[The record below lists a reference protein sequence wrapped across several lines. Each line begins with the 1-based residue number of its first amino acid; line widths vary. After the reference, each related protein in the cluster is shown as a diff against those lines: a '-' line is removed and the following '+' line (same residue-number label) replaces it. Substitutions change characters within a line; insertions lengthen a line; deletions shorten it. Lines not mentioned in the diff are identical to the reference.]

1 MAQSGNNLALPH
13 DLLAHGADLVAGVAV
28 FRAGGGLRTHQLGL
42 VAQGG
47 QGLGAGVGIVL
58 AFQGHGGGIGPDALG
73 GASGLGGDLA
83 GDAGGQDLHM
93 AGIPGAGEGGLGGA
107 VAGPGPH
114 RLAPGVAQRGQDL
127 GAGVGIVLALEGH
140 RGGIG
145 PDAGALAG
153 SGGGNLAGNSGGDLL
168 HMAGVMAAGEGSLG
182 GLVAGPGPGGLAI
195 VVAQSA
201 DGQGLQGGL
210 VLAFG
215 VAEQLAADGAH
226 PVGLDTG
233 LLAGGGDL
241 RHGGEGMTIGAGIG
255 GAVGHGHV
263 VDGEHGV
270 IVVIACIGL
279 LIEVEGQ
286 LGIVR
291 AEGGGNGNMGR
302 AVVPIAGN
310 FAQIGG
316 VPDGGPGP
324 AAVGGGLHG
333 HGAVTADDILE
344 QQVIKVQR
352 RRLAGEVHHRGDEV
366 LILQLVAAAGHRQ
379 QGLADAAH
387 APAAAQGIFIVIH
400 VDAGLLGG
408 IELGI
413 GALVPGIGA
422 VGTGALHG
430 PAVAG
435 EALGLEVVVELHV
448 GGRLGEQGGDG
459 VVGGDILEGVA
470 VHRAHALAVHQ
481 HVGDGVALL
490 GGDGEGLGR
499 ALLHGHLTGGGDGAA
514 LTGGGGDGVLPGH
527 GAVLH
532 RHQLHVIHRQGGGVV
547 GGVHI
552 AEGELDAVH
561 RILGG
566 NLDLSA
572 ARQGIVAGLLAGVA
586 VLEVPDGGP
595 GLAAVG
601 GGLHGGGEGLVLDAV
616 NAVGIVEIQNAIP
629 GAGQVHGRGDQ
640 PLVLRAA
647 VPVVG
652 NVGVLGVVAQ
662 ALPVVIGILLP
673 GVAVGVDALQC
684 PAMEGES
691 VAGHILEVVLEHH
704 HGDVGDLL
712 EGGGHGIALV
722 HDQGV
727 GAVRHVH
734 GAAVDLHGG
743 QLIAGVRGEGDLD
756 ACAGGVAGLT
766 GGGHGTTL
774 IGGGGQG
781 DGVAAAAGG
790 GELDVVHGQRTGFV
804 SGIHIMESELNAV
817 HRILG
822 RDSQLLASGNN
833 AGLLAIV
840 AVEEVPQSGPGLA
853 AVSGYL
859 HGGCVGLVL
868 CSVVAVAIVEG
879 QGCFLAGQIHRRGDQ
894 ILVLRAAVPVIGDIG
909 VLGVVDILPVPVG
922 LLLPGVAVGVDTL
935 QAPAVEGEA
944 LTGHRFKVVVEQHH
958 VAGRLGLLEGG
969 GDGVIHAHPLEG
981 VVADGAQIRA
991 VHVDVDDLIALGGGD
1006 VEGLAGTLLHQGLTG
1021 GGDGSALTGGGGDG
1035 HIVVPLLGVQLN
1047 VVQRQVGAAL
1057 TGVDKGEAQ
1066 VLAVLQALGDGH
1078 LGLGLGP
1085 GGEQAGI
1092 PLQVPDLL
1100 PVLAAVAGGHDL
1112 EVAVLILHGVP
1123 IGGVEIEDH
1132 VDLGIHAADIGGA
1145 GDQPL
1150 VLLVVVVMIH
1160 GGHVVLVAVPGVQ
1173 RAALALDA
1181 PVVGEP
1187 LLVEVLGPED
1197 VGGGDGAVIVGV
1209 AGSADGIH
1217 LGVAGVVVDDHA
1229 EGLAEAGDVILLDV
1243 AGDAGLVLAE
1253 ALHTIE
1259 HLAVLDVVE
1268 HHGRHILVI
1277 GHIQAQIVPALGLGD
1292 LQIVGMR
1299 LLGVDGDGEGPG
1311 VLLVGPHAVAIGQ
1324 GGLDGHGGLGVVGQ
1338 LGVVGIG
1345 AVPGLDAVI
1354 FGVHTG
1360 GHNAVIVVAV
1370 DGLAHILAVLAVVHL
1385 AVCAGDGILQAL
1397 GVAQQA
1403 GVDTGEAV
1411 HEVIVVGGNGVAV
1424 RQIRNGGVVVVAQI
1438 GVHCVLA
1445 GGGEGG
1451 VHVRLGLAGGAVQRL
1466 PVIGGIHDGSLG
1478 PVSVEGQE
1486 RQAQVNG
1493 IGQGAAVGGHLG
1505 QGHEALHIAAVGE
1518 LGQHLPALAGN
1529 GDGDGDVGGLA
1540 GSHGHPVILAV
1551 GGEGVGE
1558 QPGASADGG
1567 ELLLIAVDI
1576 GLGGIGQHQGGHVV
1590 IQGVAAGVVDGEGH
1604 GVHALHGGIVLQ
1616 LQLGTLHALHG
1627 QIAPGVHGVV
1637 DAHQASALLPG
1648 GIGHAVVV
1656 IDHMGGAHEQGV
1668 GHVLALGAGHAV
1680 VPGLQGLLDDG
1691 HAAGRVGGGHGRA
1704 VHALI
1709 AAGHGGIDA
1718 RAGGGD
1724 LRLQGQLRG
1733 SAPAGEVGHA
1743 IGGGFHQGVGG
1754 GHGQGLGLLLL
1765 HVFTGGLGD
1774 KRAGDLPVGDGH
1786 VQHAGDVVVHQHAN
1800 GAGVGGVALLLLIVH
1815 TAAPLHQGDLAG
1827 QVQAR
1832 IVLLRAVVGN
1842 HHILDGAPGG
1852 QAAEGLGVLVLADG
1866 GAVLIGQVLAAHG
1879 DIGALDHAVGHGG
1892 HGQGLAIGGG
1902 LADQAVIG
1910 VGGQGLAAEGVA
1922 IGGVIGVARGHSQGH
1937 AALAGALEHVQQ
1949 ALGEGILAVIV
1960 DVAAVGAQAQVGHV
1974 HAQQDAVLQS
1984 GQNVRIGRAAGG
1996 LEHVHVDDLGLGRH
2010 AHDGIV
2016 DAHIT
2021 GGGGGHMGAVAALF
2035 AGIAVLIL
2043 VAVVELEGNLGA
2055 VVQVG
2060 HADALDDALHL
2071 EIIGLQQ
2078 GPELFLGQGGALGGG
2093 FEDLVAHVHAGIQNG
2108 HQHPLAGEARG
2119 IIDTAADHPV
2129 AVGGVGQ
2136 QLKGGGNEG
2145 GLHAVQLPDGLVLA
2159 IGHCGGKAVEQG
2171 GILPLGLH
2179 PRVNGP
2185 VDLGQGALL
2194 RAQQGVD
2201 LGPGIRVSHG
2211 VVDHHDDLDFV
2222 AVVELRGVLHLNFFA
2237 VFLAAAQDLA
2247 GDIVGDTADRGLLQG
2262 GVDLLLS
2269 CLGECRHRQG
2279 GQDHQNRQSQCAA
2292 PFDSCHLVP
2301 PIKYLIRRCIKFG
2314 VIYVLY
2320 QFWGFNA
2327 ITQCTNISLSKKSF

>member
-1 MAQSGNNLALPH
+1 MASVTGAGKDSLGSEAGPLPH
-13 DLLAHGADLVAGVAV
+13 GLAPDMAS
-28 FRAGGGLRTHQLGL
+28 
-42 VAQGG
+42 GG
-47 QGLGAGVGIVL
+47 QRLSLGIRVGL
-58 AFQGHGGGIGPDALG
+58 AF
-73 GASGLGGDLA
+73 
-83 GDAGGQDLHM
+83 
-93 AGIPGAGEGGLGGA
+93 
-107 VAGPGPH
+107 
-114 RLAPGVAQRGQDL
+114 
-127 GAGVGIVLALEGH
+127 EGH
-140 RGGIG
+140 RGGVR
-145 PDAGALAG
+145 PDAGALAAG
-153 SGGGNLAGNSGGDLL
+153 LGGHLAGHRSGQRLG
-168 HMAGVMAAGEGSLG
+168 MGPIIAAGEHGGG
-182 GLVAGPGPGGLAI
+182 GLRSGPGPGRLTPG
-195 VVAQSA
+195 VAGGR
-201 DGQGLQGGL
+201 DGQSLQGGL
-210 VLAFG
+210 VLAVG
-215 VAEQLAADGAH
+215 IAEQLPADGAL
-226 PVGLDTG
+226 PIRLGTG
-233 LLAGGGDL
+233 GFAGGGHL
-241 RHGGEGMTIGAGIG
+241 RYRGESMAVGAGVG
-255 GAVGHGHV
+255 LAEGHGHV
-263 VDGEHGV
+263 VDGVHAVGASV
-270 IVVIACIGL
+270 ALAGL
-279 LIEVEGQ
+279 LIEVEGE
-286 LGIVR
+286 LGIVG
-291 AEGGGNGNMGR
+291 AVGGGNSDAGR
-302 AVVPIAGN
+302 ALQVGAALVD
-310 FAQIGG
+310 G
-316 VPDGGPGP
+316 VGLGIPDGGPGL
-324 AAVGGGLHG
+324 AAVGAGLHG
-333 HGAVTADDILE
+333 DGAEAAEDRVTE
-344 QQVIKVQR
+344 QQVIKGQGGG
-352 RRLAGEVHHRGDEV
+352 LAGQVHHGGDEI
-366 LILQLVAAAGHRQ
+366 LILQLVAAACHRQ

-387 APAAAQGIFIVIH
+387 APGITPGIFIVIH

-435 EALGLEVVVELHV
+435 EVLGLEVVVELHV
-448 GGRLGEQGGDG
+448 GGRLGEHGGNG

-514 LTGGGGDGVLPGH
+514 LTGGGGDGVLLGH

-572 ARQGIVAGLLAGVA
+572 ARQGIAAGFLAGVA

-673 GVAVGVDALQC
+673 GVAVGVDALEG
-684 PAMEGES
+684 PAVEGEA
-691 VAGHILEVVLEHH
+691 VAGDGLEVVLEHH
-704 HGDVGDLL
+704 GGDIGDLL
-712 EGGGHGIALV
+712 KYGGNGVALV
-722 HDQGV
+722 HGQGQDIA
-727 GAVRHVH
+727 GNGG

-743 QLIAGVRGEGDLD
+743 QLIALVRGEGNVHGL
-756 ACAGGVAGLT
+756 AGDIGSLT
-766 GGGHGTTL
+766 GGGHGTAVG
-774 IGGGGQG
+774 GGGGQG
-781 DGVAAAAGG
+781 
-790 GELDVVHGQRTGFV
+790 HG
-804 SGIHIMESELNAV
+804 
-817 HRILG
+817 
-822 RDSQLLASGNN
+822 
-833 AGLLAIV
+833 
-840 AVEEVPQSGPGLA
+840 
-853 AVSGYL
+853 
-859 HGGCVGLVL
+859 
-868 CSVVAVAIVEG
+868 
-879 QGCFLAGQIHRRGDQ
+879 
-894 ILVLRAAVPVIGDIG
+894 
-909 VLGVVDILPVPVG
+909 
-922 LLLPGVAVGVDTL
+922 
-935 QAPAVEGEA
+935 
-944 LTGHRFKVVVEQHH
+944 

-969 GDGVIHAHPLEG
+969 GDGVVHAHPLEG
-981 VVADGAQIRA
+981 IVADGAQIRA
-991 VHVDVDDLIALGGGD
+991 VHGDVGDLIALGGGNG
-1006 VEGLAGTLLHQGLTG
+1006 EGFAGALLHQGLTG
-1021 GGDGSALTGGGGDG
+1021 GVNGAALTGGGGDG

-1066 VLAVLQALGDGH
+1066 VLAVLQALGNVD

-1100 PVLAAVAGGHDL
+1100 PGGAAVAGGHDL
-1112 EVAVLILHGVP
+1112 QVAVLILHGVP
-1123 IGGVEIEDH
+1123 IGGVEVKHH

-1145 GDQPL
+1145 GDEPL
-1150 VLLVVVVMIH
+1150 VLLVVVVIVH
-1160 GGHVVLVAVPGVQ
+1160 GGRVVLVAVPGVQ

-1197 VGGGDGAVIVGV
+1197 VGGRDGAVIVWV

-1217 LGVAGVVVDDHA
+1217 LGVAGVVMDDHA
-1229 EGLAEAGDVILLDV
+1229 EGLAEAGDVILADM

-1277 GHIQAQIVPALGLGD
+1277 GHVQAQIVPALGLGD
-1292 LQIVGMR
+1292 LQVVGMG

-1311 VLLVGPHAVAIGQ
+1311 TLLVGPHAVAIGQ
-1324 GGLDGHGGLGVVGQ
+1324 GSLDGHGSLGVVGQ
-1338 LGVVGIG
+1338 LGVVGVG

-1411 HEVIVVGGNGVAV
+1411 HKVIVVGRDGVAV
-1424 RQIRNGGVVVVAQI
+1424 RQIRHAGVVVVTQV
-1438 GVHCVLA
+1438 GVHRVLA

-1451 VHVRLGLAGGAVQRL
+1451 VHIGLGLAGGAVQRL
-1466 PVIGGIHDGSLG
+1466 PVIGGVHDGGLG
-1478 PVSVEGQE
+1478 PVAVEGQE
-1486 RQAQVNG
+1486 GHAQING
-1493 IGQGAAVGGHLG
+1493 IREAAAVGGHLG

-1518 LGQHLPALAGN
+1518 LGQHRPALV
-1529 GDGDGDVGGLA
+1529 GDGDGDGDIGGLA
-1540 GSHGHPVILAV
+1540 GGHGHAVILAV
-1551 GGEGVGE
+1551 GGEGVGQ

-1567 ELLLIAVDI
+1567 ELLLIAVDVA
-1576 GLGGIGQHQGGHVV
+1576 LGGVRQDDGGHVV
-1590 IQGVAAGVVDGEGH
+1590 IQGVTAGVVNGEGH
-1604 GVHALHGGIVLQ
+1604 GIHALHSGIVLQ
-1616 LQLGTLHALHG
+1616 LQLGTLHARHG
-1627 QIAPGVHGVV
+1627 QITPGIHGVV
-1637 DAHQASALLPG
+1637 DAHQAGALLAG
-1648 GIGHAVVV
+1648 RIGHAVVV
-1656 IDHMGGAHEQGV
+1656 IDHMGGAHEQGI
-1668 GHVLALGAGHAV
+1668 GHVLAVRAGHRGIA
-1680 VPGLQGLLDDG
+1680 GLQGLLDDG
-1691 HAAGRVGGGHGRA
+1691 HAARHMGGGHGGA

-1718 RAGGGD
+1718 RAGGGE
-1724 LRLQGQLRG
+1724 LRLQGQLG
-1733 SAPAGEVGHA
+1733 GGAPAGEIGHA
-1743 IGGGFHQGVGG
+1743 VGGRLHQGVGRS
-1754 GHGQGLGLLLL
+1754 HGQGLGLLLL
-1765 HVFTGGLGD
+1765 HVFAGSLGD
-1774 KRAGDLPVGDGH
+1774 KRAGNLPVGDGH
-1786 VQHAGDVVVHQHAN
+1786 IQHAGDVVVHQHTD
-1800 GAGVGGVALLLLIVH
+1800 GAGVGGGALLLLVVH
-1815 TAAPLHQGDLAG
+1815 TAAPLDQGDLAG

-1852 QAAEGLGVLVLADG
+1852 QAAEGLGILVVADG

-1879 DIGALDHAVGHGG
+1879 DIGAVDHAVGHGS
-1892 HGQGLAIGGG
+1892 HGQGLAIGRG

-1922 IGGVIGVARGHSQGH
+1922 IGGVIGVAGGHSQGH

-1949 ALGEGILAVIV
+1949 ALGKGILAVIV

-1974 HAQQDAVLQS
+1974 HAQQNTVLQG
-1984 GQNVRIGRAAGG
+1984 GQNIGIGRAAAA

-2078 GPELFLGQGGALGGG
+2078 GPELFLGQGGALGRGL
-2093 FEDLVAHVHAGIQNG
+2093 EHLVAHVHAGIQNG

-2145 GLHAVQLPDGLVLA
+2145 GLDAVQLPDGLVLA
-2159 IGHCGGKAVEQG
+2159 IGHRGGEAVEQG
-2171 GILPLGLH
+2171 GVLPLGLH
-2179 PRVNGP
+2179 LGVKGAF
-2185 VDLGQGALL
+2185 DLGQGALL

-2201 LGPGIRVSHG
+2201 LGPGIGVGHG
-2211 VVDHHDDLDFV
+2211 VVYHHDDLDFI
-2222 AVVELRGVLHLNFFA
+2222 AVVELGGVFHLDSFA
-2237 VFLAAAQDLA
+2237 VLLAAAQDLA
-2247 GDIVGDTADRGLLQG
+2247 GDIVGDTIQRRLMERGVGL
-2262 GVDLLLS
+2262 VRS
-2269 CLGECRHRQG
+2269 RLGEGCHRQG
-2279 GQDHQNRQSQCAA
+2279 GQDHQNRQGQCAA

-2301 PIKYLIRRCIKFG
+2301 PISVSRTPCIKVWRALCVVPSFA
-2314 VIYVLY
+2314 VQRNNAMCANIPPKIC
-2320 QFWGFNA
+2320 GFREKSGSGH
-2327 ITQCTNISLSKKSF
+2327 SLPPTAVRCSSFRKLKIFSRYSRQSGGTFPVFSLDNRSLDRI

>member
-1 MAQSGNNLALPH
+1 MASVTGAGKDSLGSEAGPLPH
-13 DLLAHGADLVAGVAV
+13 GLTPDVAS
-28 FRAGGGLRTHQLGL
+28 GGQRLGL
-42 VAQGG
+42 
-47 QGLGAGVGIVL
+47 GIRIGL
-58 AFQGHGGGIGPDALG
+58 AF
-73 GASGLGGDLA
+73 
-83 GDAGGQDLHM
+83 
-93 AGIPGAGEGGLGGA
+93 
-107 VAGPGPH
+107 
-114 RLAPGVAQRGQDL
+114 
-127 GAGVGIVLALEGH
+127 EGH
-140 RGGIG
+140 RGGVR
-145 PDAGALAG
+145 PDAGALAAG
-153 SGGGNLAGNSGGDLL
+153 LGGHLAGHRSGQRLGMASVTGAGEHGGG
-168 HMAGVMAAGEGSLG
+168 
-182 GLVAGPGPGGLAI
+182 GLRSGPGPGRLTPG
-195 VVAQSA
+195 VAGGR
-201 DGQGLQGGL
+201 DGQSLQGGL
-210 VLAFG
+210 VLAVG
-215 VAEQLAADGAH
+215 VAEQLPADGAL
-226 PVGLDTG
+226 PIRLGTG
-233 LLAGGGDL
+233 GFAGGGHL
-241 RHGGEGMTIGAGIG
+241 RYRGESMAIGAGIG

-270 IVVIACIGL
+270 GIVIALVGL
-279 LIEVEGQ
+279 LIEVEGE

-344 QQVIKVQR
+344 QQVVEVQR
-352 RRLAGEVHHRGDEV
+352 RRLAGEVHHGGDEI
-366 LILQLVAAAGHRQ
+366 LILQLIAAAGHRQ
-379 QGLADAAH
+379 QGLADAAN
-387 APAAAQGIFIVIH
+387 APGITPGIFIVIH

-435 EALGLEVVVELHV
+435 EGLGLEVVVELHV

-459 VVGGDILEGVA
+459 VVGGDILKGVA

-514 LTGGGGDGVLPGH
+514 LTGGGGDGVLLGH

-572 ARQGIVAGLLAGVA
+572 ARQGIAAGFLAGVA

-673 GVAVGVDALQC
+673 GVAVGVDALEG
-684 PAMEGES
+684 PAVEGEA
-691 VAGHILEVVLEHH
+691 VAGDGLEVVLEHH
-704 HGDVGDLL
+704 GGDIGDLL
-712 EGGGHGIALV
+712 KYGGNGVALV
-722 HDQGV
+722 HGQGQDIA
-727 GAVRHVH
+727 GNGG

-743 QLIAGVRGEGDLD
+743 QLIALVRGEGNVHGL
-756 ACAGGVAGLT
+756 AGDIGSLT
-766 GGGHGTTL
+766 GGGHGTAVG
-774 IGGGGQG
+774 GGGGQG
-781 DGVAAAAGG
+781 
-790 GELDVVHGQRTGFV
+790 HG
-804 SGIHIMESELNAV
+804 
-817 HRILG
+817 
-822 RDSQLLASGNN
+822 
-833 AGLLAIV
+833 
-840 AVEEVPQSGPGLA
+840 
-853 AVSGYL
+853 
-859 HGGCVGLVL
+859 
-868 CSVVAVAIVEG
+868 
-879 QGCFLAGQIHRRGDQ
+879 
-894 ILVLRAAVPVIGDIG
+894 
-909 VLGVVDILPVPVG
+909 
-922 LLLPGVAVGVDTL
+922 
-935 QAPAVEGEA
+935 
-944 LTGHRFKVVVEQHH
+944 

-981 VVADGAQIRA
+981 IVADGAQIRA
-991 VHVDVDDLIALGGGD
+991 VHGDVGNLIALGGGNG
-1006 VEGLAGTLLHQGLTG
+1006 EGFAGALLHQGLTG
-1021 GGDGSALTGGGGDG
+1021 GVNGAALTGGGGDG

-1066 VLAVLQALGDGH
+1066 VLAVLQALGNVD

-1100 PVLAAVAGGHDL
+1100 PGGAAVAGGHDL

-1123 IGGVEIEDH
+1123 IGGVEVKHH
-1132 VDLGIHAADIGGA
+1132 VDLGIHAADIRGA
-1145 GDQPL
+1145 GDEPL
-1150 VLLVVVVMIH
+1150 VLLVVVVIVH
-1160 GGHVVLVAVPGVQ
+1160 GGRVVLVAVPGVQ

-1197 VGGGDGAVIVGV
+1197 VGGRDGAVIVGV

-1217 LGVAGVVVDDHA
+1217 LGVAGVVMDDHA
-1229 EGLAEAGDVILLDV
+1229 EGLAEAGDVILADM

-1277 GHIQAQIVPALGLGD
+1277 GHVQAQVIPALGLGD
-1292 LQIVGMR
+1292 LQVVGVG

-1324 GGLDGHGGLGVVGQ
+1324 GSLDGHGSLGVVGQ

-1411 HEVIVVGGNGVAV
+1411 HEVIVVGRDGVAV
-1424 RQIRNGGVVVVAQI
+1424 RQIRHAGVVVVTQV
-1438 GVHCVLA
+1438 GVHRVLA

-1451 VHVRLGLAGGAVQRL
+1451 VHIGLGLAGGAVQSL
-1466 PVIGGIHDGSLG
+1466 PVIGGVHDGSLG
-1478 PVSVEGQE
+1478 PVAVEGQE
-1486 RQAQVNG
+1486 RKAQVNG

-1518 LGQHLPALAGN
+1518 LGQHRPALV
-1529 GDGDGDVGGLA
+1529 GDGDGDGDIGGLA
-1540 GSHGHPVILAV
+1540 GSHGHAVILAV
-1551 GGEGVGE
+1551 GGEGVGQ

-1567 ELLLIAVDI
+1567 ELLLIAVDVA
-1576 GLGGIGQHQGGHVV
+1576 LGGVRQDDGGHVV
-1590 IQGVAAGVVDGEGH
+1590 IQGVTAGVVNGEGH
-1604 GVHALHGGIVLQ
+1604 GIHALHSGIVLQ
-1616 LQLGTLHALHG
+1616 LQLGTLHARHG
-1627 QIAPGVHGVV
+1627 QITPGIHGVV
-1637 DAHQASALLPG
+1637 DAHQAGALLAG
-1648 GIGHAVVV
+1648 RIGHAVVV
-1656 IDHMGGAHEQGV
+1656 IDHMGGAHEQGI
-1668 GHVLALGAGHAV
+1668 GHVLAVRAGHRGIA
-1680 VPGLQGLLDDG
+1680 GLQGLLDDG
-1691 HAAGRVGGGHGRA
+1691 HAARHMGGGHGGA

-1718 RAGGGD
+1718 RAGGGE
-1724 LRLQGQLRG
+1724 LRLQGQLG
-1733 SAPAGEVGHA
+1733 GGAPAGEIGHA
-1743 IGGGFHQGVGG
+1743 VGGRLHQGVCR

-1765 HVFTGGLGD
+1765 HVFAGSLGD
-1774 KRAGDLPVGDGH
+1774 KRAGNLPVGDGH

-1815 TAAPLHQGDLAG
+1815 AAAPLDQGDLAG

-1852 QAAEGLGVLVLADG
+1852 QAAEGLGILVLADG

-1879 DIGALDHAVGHGG
+1879 DIGAVDHAVGHGG
-1892 HGQGLAIGGG
+1892 HGQGLAIGRG

-1922 IGGVIGVARGHSQGH
+1922 IGGVIGVACGHSQGH

-1974 HAQQDAVLQS
+1974 HAQQDAVLQG
-1984 GQNVRIGRAAGG
+1984 GQNIGIGRAAAA

-2043 VAVVELEGNLGA
+2043 VAIVELEGNLGA

-2078 GPELFLGQGGALGGG
+2078 GPELFLGQGGALGRGL
-2093 FEDLVAHVHAGIQNG
+2093 EHLVAHVHAGIQNG
-2108 HQHPLAGEARG
+2108 HQHSLAGKAG
-2119 IIDTAADHPV
+2119 GVIAAAADHLV
-2129 AVGGVGQ
+2129 AVGGVRQ
-2136 QLKGGGNEG
+2136 QLKRGGNEG
-2145 GLHAVQLPDGLVLA
+2145 GLDAVQPADGLVLA
-2159 IGHCGGKAVEQG
+2159 IGHRGGEAVEQG
-2171 GILPLGLH
+2171 GVLPLGLH
-2179 PRVNGP
+2179 LGVKGAF
-2185 VDLGQGALL
+2185 DLGQSALL

-2201 LGPGIRVSHG
+2201 LGPGIGVGHG
-2211 VVDHHDDLDFV
+2211 VVYHHDDLDFI
-2222 AVVELRGVLHLNFFA
+2222 AVVELGGVFHLDSFA
-2237 VFLAAAQDLA
+2237 VLLAAAQDLA
-2247 GDIVGDTADRGLLQG
+2247 GDIVGDTIQRRLMERGVGL
-2262 GVDLLLS
+2262 VRS
-2269 CLGECRHRQG
+2269 RLGEGCHRQG
-2279 GQDHQNRQSQCAA
+2279 GQDHQNRQGQCAA

-2301 PIKYLIRRCIKFG
+2301 PISVSRTPCIKVWRTLCIVPSFA
-2314 VIYVLY
+2314 VQRNNAMCANIPPKIC
-2320 QFWGFNA
+2320 GFREKSGSGH
-2327 ITQCTNISLSKKSF
+2327 SLPPTAVRCSSFRKLKIFSRYSRQSGGTFPVFSLDNRSRDRI

>member
-1 MAQSGNNLALPH
+1 MAQSGNNLALLHGLAADGADFVAGVAIFRAGGGLGAYQLGLVAQSGDNLTLLH
-13 DLLAHGADLVAGVAV
+13 DLLAHGAHLVAGVAV
-28 FRAGGGLRTHQLGL
+28 FRAGGGLSAHQLGL
-42 VAQGG
+42 VTQGG

-73 GASGLGGDLA
+73 GAAGLGGDLA

-107 VAGPGPH
+107 AAGPGPH
-114 RLAPGVAQRGQDL
+114 RLAPGVAQGGQGL
-127 GAGVGIVLALEGH
+127 GAGVGVVLALEGH

-153 SGGGNLAGNSGGDLL
+153 SGGGDLAGNSGGDLL
-168 HMAGVMAAGEGSLG
+168 HMAGVTAAGEGSFG

-215 VAEQLAADGAH
+215 VTEQLAADGAH
-226 PVGLDTG
+226 PVGLDAG

-241 RHGGEGMTIGAGIG
+241 RYRGESMAVGAGIG

-270 IVVIACIGL
+270 GIVIAPVGL
-279 LIEVEGQ
+279 LIEVEGE

-291 AEGGGNGNMGR
+291 AEGGGNGNVGR
-302 AVVPIAGN
+302 AHEPITAYRL
-310 FAQIGG
+310 QIGCG
-316 VPDGGPGP
+316 PDGGPGL

-333 HGAVTADDILE
+333 HGAVVADDGLE
-344 QQVIKVQR
+344 QQVIEAQR
-352 RRLAGEVHHRGDEV
+352 GRLAGEVHHRGDEI
-366 LILQLVAAAGHRQ
+366 LILQLVAAACHRQ

-387 APAAAQGIFIVIH
+387 APAAAPGIFIVIH

-435 EALGLEVVVELHV
+435 EGLGLEVVVELHV

-459 VVGGDILEGVA
+459 VVGGDILKGVA

-481 HVGDGVALL
+481 HIGDGVALL

-499 ALLHGHLTGGGDGAA
+499 ALLHGHRTGGGDGAA
-514 LTGGGGDGVLPGH
+514 LTGAGGDGVLLGY

-532 RHQLHVIHRQGGGVV
+532 RHQLHIVDGQLAGSVLIGMD
-547 GGVHI
+547 I
-552 AEGELDAVH
+552 AEGKLDAVH
-561 RILGG
+561 IVLGG
-566 NLDLSA
+566 HGNLCA
-572 ARQGIVAGLLAGVA
+572 AGNDVVAGLLAGIA
-586 VLEVPDGGP
+586 VLEVPDSVP
-595 GLAAVG
+595 RISAVG
-601 GGLHGGGEGLVLDAV
+601 RSFHRSGEGLVLDAV
-616 NAVGIVEIQNAIP
+616 LAVGEVEGQNAVTGT
-629 GAGQVHGRGDQ
+629 GQVHSRGDQ
-640 PLVLRAA
+640 VLILCTL
-647 VPVVG
+647 PVVAD
-652 NVGVLGVVAQ
+652 VSVLGIIALV
-662 ALPVVIGILLP
+662 LPVVIGILLP
-673 GVAVGVDALQC
+673 CAAGILHLHGPAV
-684 PAMEGES
+684 EGEA
-691 VAGHILEVVLEHH
+691 VAGHVLEVVLEHH
-704 HGDVGDLL
+704 HGDVGNLL

-743 QLIAGVRGEGDLD
+743 QLIAGVRGEGDLG
-756 ACAGGVAGLT
+756 ACAGGVSGLT
-766 GGGHGTTL
+766 GGGHGAAL

-781 DGVAAAAGG
+781 DG
-790 GELDVVHGQRTGFV
+790 
-804 SGIHIMESELNAV
+804 
-817 HRILG
+817 
-822 RDSQLLASGNN
+822 
-833 AGLLAIV
+833 
-840 AVEEVPQSGPGLA
+840 
-853 AVSGYL
+853 
-859 HGGCVGLVL
+859 
-868 CSVVAVAIVEG
+868 
-879 QGCFLAGQIHRRGDQ
+879 
-894 ILVLRAAVPVIGDIG
+894 
-909 VLGVVDILPVPVG
+909 
-922 LLLPGVAVGVDTL
+922 
-935 QAPAVEGEA
+935 
-944 LTGHRFKVVVEQHH
+944 

-969 GDGVIHAHPLEG
+969 GDGVVHAHPLEG
-981 VVADGAQIRA
+981 VVADGAEIGA
-991 VHVDVDDLIALGGGD
+991 VHVDVDDLIALGGSD

-1021 GGDGSALTGGGGDG
+1021 GGDGAALTGGGGDG
-1035 HIVVPLLGVQLN
+1035 HIVVPLLGVQLD
-1047 VVQRQVGAAL
+1047 VVHRQGGAAL

-1066 VLAVLQALGDGH
+1066 VLAALQALGDGH

-1112 EVAVLILHGVP
+1112 QVAVLILHGVP

-1209 AGSADGIH
+1209 AGSTDGIH

-1268 HHGRHILVI
+1268 HHGRHILVV
-1277 GHIQAQIVPALGLGD
+1277 GHVQAQIVPALGLGD
-1292 LQIVGMR
+1292 LQVVGMR

-1311 VLLVGPHAVAIGQ
+1311 VLLVGPHAIAIGQ

-1338 LGVVGIG
+1338 LGVVGVG
-1345 AVPGLDAVI
+1345 AVPGLNAVI

-1385 AVCAGDGILQAL
+1385 AVGAGDGILQAL

-1424 RQIRNGGVVVVAQI
+1424 RQIRNGGVVVVAQV
-1438 GVHCVLA
+1438 GVHRVLA

-1529 GDGDGDVGGLA
+1529 GDGDGDIGGLA

-1551 GGEGVGE
+1551 GGEGVGQ

-1567 ELLLIAVDI
+1567 ELLPAAVDI
-1576 GLGGIGQHQGGHVV
+1576 GLGGISQHQGGHVV
-1590 IQGVAAGVVDGEGH
+1590 IQGVAAGVVDGEVH

-1627 QIAPGVHGVV
+1627 QITPGIHGVV

-1691 HAAGRVGGGHGRA
+1691 HAAGRVGGCHGGA
-1704 VHALI
+1704 VHAFI
-1709 AAGHGGIDA
+1709 TAGHGGIDA
-1718 RAGGGD
+1718 RAGGGE
-1724 LRLQGQLRG
+1724 LRLQGQLGG

-1754 GHGQGLGLLLL
+1754 GHRQGLGLLLL

-1815 TAAPLHQGDLAG
+1815 AAAPLHQGDLAG

-1842 HHILDGAPGG
+1842 HHILNRALGG

-1949 ALGEGILAVIV
+1949 ALGEGVLAVIV
-1960 DVAAVGAQAQVGHV
+1960 DVAAVGAKAQVGHV

-1996 LEHVHVDDLGLGRH
+1996 LEHVHVDDLGLGSH
-2010 AHDGIV
+2010 AHGGLV
-2016 DAHIT
+2016 DAGVA
-2021 GGGGGHMGAVAALF
+2021 GGGGGNVGAVAALI
-2035 AGIAVLIL
+2035 AGHAVLVP
-2043 VAVVELEGNLGA
+2043 VAVVKLEGDLGA
-2055 VVQVG
+2055 VIQVG
-2060 HADALDDALHL
+2060 HADALDDALRL
-2071 EIIGLQQ
+2071 EIVLLQHGL
-2078 GPELFLGQGGALGGG
+2078 ELLPGQGRALGGG
-2093 FEDLVAHVHAGIQNG
+2093 LEDLVAHVHAGIQSG
-2108 HQHPLAGEARG
+2108 HQHSLAGEARG

-2136 QLKGGGNEG
+2136 QLKRGGNEG

-2179 PRVNGP
+2179 LPVNGP
-2185 VDLGQGALL
+2185 VDLSQGALL

-2201 LGPGIRVSHG
+2201 LGPGIRVGHG
-2211 VVDHHDDLDFV
+2211 VVDHHDDLDLV

-2237 VFLAAAQDLA
+2237 VFLAAVQDLA
-2247 GDIVGDTADRGLLQG
+2247 GDIVGDTADRGFLQG

-2279 GQDHQNRQSQCAA
+2279 SQDHQNRQSQCTA

-2301 PIKYLIRRCIKFG
+2301 PIKNIVRRCIKVQRDLYIIPAFG
-2314 VIYVLY
+2314 L
-2320 QFWGFNA
+2320 
-2327 ITQCTNISLSKKSF
+2327 

>member
-1 MAQSGNNLALPH
+1 MASVTGAGKDSLGSEAGPLPH
-13 DLLAHGADLVAGVAV
+13 GLAPDMAS
-28 FRAGGGLRTHQLGL
+28 
-42 VAQGG
+42 GG
-47 QGLGAGVGIVL
+47 QRLSLGIRVGL
-58 AFQGHGGGIGPDALG
+58 AF
-73 GASGLGGDLA
+73 
-83 GDAGGQDLHM
+83 
-93 AGIPGAGEGGLGGA
+93 
-107 VAGPGPH
+107 
-114 RLAPGVAQRGQDL
+114 
-127 GAGVGIVLALEGH
+127 EGH
-140 RGGIG
+140 RGGVR
-145 PDAGALAG
+145 PDAGALAAG
-153 SGGGNLAGNSGGDLL
+153 LGGHLAGHRSGQRLG
-168 HMAGVMAAGEGSLG
+168 MGPIIAAGEHGGG
-182 GLVAGPGPGGLAI
+182 GLRSGPGPGRLTPG
-195 VVAQSA
+195 VAGGR
-201 DGQGLQGGL
+201 DGQSLQGGL
-210 VLAFG
+210 VLAVG
-215 VAEQLAADGAH
+215 IAEQLPADGAL
-226 PVGLDTG
+226 PIRLGTG
-233 LLAGGGDL
+233 GFAGGGHL
-241 RHGGEGMTIGAGIG
+241 RYRGESMAVGAGVG
-255 GAVGHGHV
+255 LAEGHGHV
-263 VDGEHGV
+263 VDGVHAVGASV
-270 IVVIACIGL
+270 ALAGL
-279 LIEVEGQ
+279 LIEVEGE
-286 LGIVR
+286 LGIVG
-291 AEGGGNGNMGR
+291 AVGGGNSDAGR
-302 AVVPIAGN
+302 ALQVGAALVD
-310 FAQIGG
+310 G
-316 VPDGGPGP
+316 VGLGIPDGGPGL
-324 AAVGGGLHG
+324 AAVGAGLHG
-333 HGAVTADDILE
+333 DGAEAAEDRVTE
-344 QQVIKVQR
+344 QQVIKGQGGG
-352 RRLAGEVHHRGDEV
+352 LAGQVHHGGDEI
-366 LILQLVAAAGHRQ
+366 LILQLVAAACHRQ

-387 APAAAQGIFIVIH
+387 APGITPGIFIVIH

-435 EALGLEVVVELHV
+435 EVLGLEVVVELHV
-448 GGRLGEQGGDG
+448 GGRLGEHGGNG

-514 LTGGGGDGVLPGH
+514 LTGGGGDGVLLGH

-572 ARQGIVAGLLAGVA
+572 ARQGIAAGFLAGVA

-673 GVAVGVDALQC
+673 GVAVGVDALEG
-684 PAMEGES
+684 PAVEGEA
-691 VAGHILEVVLEHH
+691 VAGDGLEVVLEHH
-704 HGDVGDLL
+704 GGDIGDLL
-712 EGGGHGIALV
+712 KYGGNGVALV
-722 HDQGV
+722 HGQGQDIA
-727 GAVRHVH
+727 GNGG

-743 QLIAGVRGEGDLD
+743 QLIALVRGEGNVHGL
-756 ACAGGVAGLT
+756 AGDIGSLT
-766 GGGHGTTL
+766 GGGHGTAVG
-774 IGGGGQG
+774 GGGGQG
-781 DGVAAAAGG
+781 
-790 GELDVVHGQRTGFV
+790 HG
-804 SGIHIMESELNAV
+804 
-817 HRILG
+817 
-822 RDSQLLASGNN
+822 
-833 AGLLAIV
+833 
-840 AVEEVPQSGPGLA
+840 
-853 AVSGYL
+853 
-859 HGGCVGLVL
+859 
-868 CSVVAVAIVEG
+868 
-879 QGCFLAGQIHRRGDQ
+879 
-894 ILVLRAAVPVIGDIG
+894 
-909 VLGVVDILPVPVG
+909 
-922 LLLPGVAVGVDTL
+922 
-935 QAPAVEGEA
+935 
-944 LTGHRFKVVVEQHH
+944 

-969 GDGVIHAHPLEG
+969 GDGVVHAHPLEG
-981 VVADGAQIRA
+981 IVADGAQIRA
-991 VHVDVDDLIALGGGD
+991 VHGDVGDLIALGGGNG
-1006 VEGLAGTLLHQGLTG
+1006 EGFAGALLHQGLTG
-1021 GGDGSALTGGGGDG
+1021 GVNGAALTGGGGDG

-1066 VLAVLQALGDGH
+1066 VLAVLQALGNVD

-1100 PVLAAVAGGHDL
+1100 PGGAAVAGGHDL
-1112 EVAVLILHGVP
+1112 QVAVLILHGVP
-1123 IGGVEIEDH
+1123 IGGVEVKHH

-1145 GDQPL
+1145 GDEPL
-1150 VLLVVVVMIH
+1150 VLLVVVVIVH
-1160 GGHVVLVAVPGVQ
+1160 GGRVVLVAVPGVQ

-1197 VGGGDGAVIVGV
+1197 VGGRDGAVIVWV

-1217 LGVAGVVVDDHA
+1217 LGVAGVVMDDHA
-1229 EGLAEAGDVILLDV
+1229 EGLAEAGDVILADM

-1277 GHIQAQIVPALGLGD
+1277 GHVQAQIVPALGLGD
-1292 LQIVGMR
+1292 LQVVGMG

-1311 VLLVGPHAVAIGQ
+1311 TLLVGPHAVAIGQ
-1324 GGLDGHGGLGVVGQ
+1324 GSLDGHGSLGVVGQ
-1338 LGVVGIG
+1338 LGVVGVG

-1411 HEVIVVGGNGVAV
+1411 HKVIVVGRDGVAV
-1424 RQIRNGGVVVVAQI
+1424 RQIRHAGVVVVTQV
-1438 GVHCVLA
+1438 GVHRVLA

-1451 VHVRLGLAGGAVQRL
+1451 VHIGLGLAGGAVQRL
-1466 PVIGGIHDGSLG
+1466 PVIGGVHDGGLG
-1478 PVSVEGQE
+1478 PVAVEGQE
-1486 RQAQVNG
+1486 GHAQING
-1493 IGQGAAVGGHLG
+1493 IREAAAVGGHLG

-1518 LGQHLPALAGN
+1518 LGQHRPALV
-1529 GDGDGDVGGLA
+1529 GDGDGDGDIGGLA
-1540 GSHGHPVILAV
+1540 GGHGHAVILAV
-1551 GGEGVGE
+1551 GGEGVGQ

-1567 ELLLIAVDI
+1567 ELLLIAVDVA
-1576 GLGGIGQHQGGHVV
+1576 LGGVRQDDGGHVV
-1590 IQGVAAGVVDGEGH
+1590 IQGVTAGVVNGEGH
-1604 GVHALHGGIVLQ
+1604 GIHALHSGIVLQ
-1616 LQLGTLHALHG
+1616 LQLGTLHARHG
-1627 QIAPGVHGVV
+1627 QITPGIHGVV
-1637 DAHQASALLPG
+1637 DAHQAGALLAG
-1648 GIGHAVVV
+1648 RIGHAVVV
-1656 IDHMGGAHEQGV
+1656 IDHMGGAHEQGI
-1668 GHVLALGAGHAV
+1668 GHVLAVRAGHRGIA
-1680 VPGLQGLLDDG
+1680 GLQGLLDDG
-1691 HAAGRVGGGHGRA
+1691 HAARHMGGGHGGA

-1718 RAGGGD
+1718 RAGGGE
-1724 LRLQGQLRG
+1724 LRLQGQLG
-1733 SAPAGEVGHA
+1733 GGAPAGEIGHA
-1743 IGGGFHQGVGG
+1743 VGGRLHQGVGRS
-1754 GHGQGLGLLLL
+1754 HGQGLGLLLL
-1765 HVFTGGLGD
+1765 HVFAGSLGD
-1774 KRAGDLPVGDGH
+1774 KRAGNLPVGDGH
-1786 VQHAGDVVVHQHAN
+1786 IQHAGDVVVHQHTD
-1800 GAGVGGVALLLLIVH
+1800 GAGVGGGALLLLVVH
-1815 TAAPLHQGDLAG
+1815 TAAPLDQGDLAG

-1852 QAAEGLGVLVLADG
+1852 QAAEGLGILVVADG

-1879 DIGALDHAVGHGG
+1879 DIGAVDHAVGHGS
-1892 HGQGLAIGGG
+1892 HGQGLAIGRG

-1922 IGGVIGVARGHSQGH
+1922 IGGVIGVAGGHSQGH

-1949 ALGEGILAVIV
+1949 ALGKGILAVIV

-1974 HAQQDAVLQS
+1974 HAQQNTVLQG
-1984 GQNVRIGRAAGG
+1984 GQNIGIGRAAAA

-2078 GPELFLGQGGALGGG
+2078 GPELFLGQGGALGRGL
-2093 FEDLVAHVHAGIQNG
+2093 EHLVAHVHAGIQNG

-2145 GLHAVQLPDGLVLA
+2145 GLDAVQLPDGLVLA
-2159 IGHCGGKAVEQG
+2159 IGHRGGEAVEQG
-2171 GILPLGLH
+2171 GVLPLGLH
-2179 PRVNGP
+2179 LGVKGAF
-2185 VDLGQGALL
+2185 DLGQGALL

-2201 LGPGIRVSHG
+2201 LGPGIGVGHG
-2211 VVDHHDDLDFV
+2211 VVYHHDDLDFI
-2222 AVVELRGVLHLNFFA
+2222 AVVELGGVFHLDSFA
-2237 VFLAAAQDLA
+2237 VLLAAAQDLA
-2247 GDIVGDTADRGLLQG
+2247 GDIVGDTIQRRLMERGVGL
-2262 GVDLLLS
+2262 VRS
-2269 CLGECRHRQG
+2269 RLGEGCHRQG
-2279 GQDHQNRQSQCAA
+2279 GQDHQNRQGQCAA

-2301 PIKYLIRRCIKFG
+2301 PISVSRTPCIKVWRALCIVPSFA
-2314 VIYVLY
+2314 VQRNNAMCANIPPKIC
-2320 QFWGFNA
+2320 GFREKSGSGH
-2327 ITQCTNISLSKKSF
+2327 SLPPTAVRCSSFRKLKIFSRYSRQSGGTFPVFSLDNRSLDRI

>member
-1 MAQSGNNLALPH
+1 MASVTGAGKDSLGSEAGPLPH
-13 DLLAHGADLVAGVAV
+13 GLTPDVSSGGQRLSLGIRVGLAFEGHRGGVRPDAGALAAGLGGHLAGHRSGQRLGMGPIIAAGEHG
-28 FRAGGGLRTHQLGL
+28 GGGLR
-42 VAQGG
+42 
-47 QGLGAGVGIVL
+47 
-58 AFQGHGGGIGPDALG
+58 
-73 GASGLGGDLA
+73 S
-83 GDAGGQDLHM
+83 
-93 AGIPGAGEGGLGGA
+93 
-107 VAGPGPH
+107 GPGPD
-114 RLAPGVAQRGQDL
+114 RLAPGVA
-127 GAGVGIVLALEGH
+127 
-140 RGGIG
+140 GGR
-145 PDAGALAG
+145 
-153 SGGGNLAGNSGGDLL
+153 
-168 HMAGVMAAGEGSLG
+168 
-182 GLVAGPGPGGLAI
+182 
-195 VVAQSA
+195 
-201 DGQGLQGGL
+201 DGQSLQGGL
-210 VLAFG
+210 VLAVG
-215 VAEQLAADGAH
+215 VAEQLPADGAL
-226 PVGLDTG
+226 PICLGTG
-233 LLAGGGDL
+233 GFAGGGHL
-241 RHGGEGMTIGAGIG
+241 RYRGEGMTIGAGIG

-270 IVVIACIGL
+270 GILIDLVGL
-279 LIEVEGQ
+279 LIEVEGE

-316 VPDGGPGP
+316 VPDGGPGL
-324 AAVGGGLHG
+324 AAVGAGLHG

-344 QQVIKVQR
+344 QQVIKGQGGG
-352 RRLAGEVHHRGDEV
+352 LAGQVHHGGDEI
-366 LILQLVAAAGHRQ
+366 LILQLVAAACHRQ
-379 QGLADAAH
+379 QRLADAAH
-387 APAAAQGIFIVIH
+387 APVAPDIFIVIH

-448 GGRLGEQGGDG
+448 GGRPGEHGGNG

-481 HVGDGVALL
+481 HVGNGIALG

-514 LTGGGGDGVLPGH
+514 FTGGGGDGVLLGH

-572 ARQGIVAGLLAGVA
+572 ARQGIAAGFLAGVA

-684 PAMEGES
+684 PAVEGEA
-691 VAGHILEVVLEHH
+691 VTGDGLEVVLEHH
-704 HGDVGDLL
+704 GGDIGDLL
-712 EGGGHGIALV
+712 KYGGNGVALV
-722 HDQGV
+722 HGQGQDIA
-727 GAVRHVH
+727 GNGG

-743 QLIAGVRGEGDLD
+743 QLIALVRGEGNVHGL
-756 ACAGGVAGLT
+756 AGDIGGLT
-766 GGGHGTTL
+766 GGGHGTAVG
-774 IGGGGQG
+774 GGGGQG
-781 DGVAAAAGG
+781 HGVA
-790 GELDVVHGQRTGFV
+790 
-804 SGIHIMESELNAV
+804 
-817 HRILG
+817 
-822 RDSQLLASGNN
+822 
-833 AGLLAIV
+833 GL
-840 AVEEVPQSGPGLA
+840 
-853 AVSGYL
+853 
-859 HGGCVGLVL
+859 
-868 CSVVAVAIVEG
+868 
-879 QGCFLAGQIHRRGDQ
+879 
-894 ILVLRAAVPVIGDIG
+894 
-909 VLGVVDILPVPVG
+909 
-922 LLLPGVAVGVDTL
+922 
-935 QAPAVEGEA
+935 
-944 LTGHRFKVVVEQHH
+944 
-958 VAGRLGLLEGG
+958 LGLLEGG
-969 GDGVIHAHPLEG
+969 GDGVVHAHPLEG
-981 VVADGAQIRA
+981 IVADGAQIRS
-991 VHVDVDDLIALGGGD
+991 VHGDVGNLIALGGGNG
-1006 VEGLAGTLLHQGLTG
+1006 EGFAGALLHQGLTG
-1021 GGDGSALTGGGGDG
+1021 GVNGAALTGGGGDG

-1066 VLAVLQALGDGH
+1066 ILAVLQALGNVD

-1100 PVLAAVAGGHDL
+1100 PGGAAVAGGHDL

-1123 IGGVEIEDH
+1123 IGGVEVKHH

-1150 VLLVVVVMIH
+1150 VLLVVVVIVH
-1160 GGHVVLVAVPGVQ
+1160 GGRVVLVAVPGVQ

-1197 VGGGDGAVIVGV
+1197 VGGRDGAVIVGV

-1217 LGVAGVVVDDHA
+1217 LGVAGVVMDDHA
-1229 EGLAEAGDVILLDV
+1229 EGLAEAGDVILADM
-1243 AGDAGLVLAE
+1243 AGDAGLQLAE
-1253 ALHTIE
+1253 ALHAVQ
-1259 HLAVLDVVE
+1259 HLGIGHVVE

-1277 GHIQAQIVPALGLGD
+1277 GHVQAQVIPALGLGD
-1292 LQIVGMR
+1292 LQVVGVG

-1311 VLLVGPHAVAIGQ
+1311 TLLVGPHAVAIGQ
-1324 GGLDGHGGLGVVGQ
+1324 GSLDGHGGLGVVGQ

-1385 AVCAGDGILQAL
+1385 AVGAGDGVFQAL
-1397 GVAQQA
+1397 GIAQQT
-1403 GVDTGEAV
+1403 GVDAGEAV
-1411 HEVIVVGGNGVAV
+1411 HKVIVVGRDGVAV
-1424 RQIRNGGVVVVAQI
+1424 RQIRHAGVVVVTQI
-1438 GVHCVLA
+1438 GVHRVLA

-1451 VHVRLGLAGGAVQRL
+1451 VHIGLGLAGGAVQSL
-1466 PVIGGIHDGSLG
+1466 PVIGGVHDGGLG
-1478 PVSVEGQE
+1478 PVAIEGQE
-1486 RQAQVNG
+1486 GHAQING
-1493 IGQGAAVGGHLG
+1493 IREAAAVCGHLG

-1518 LGQHLPALAGN
+1518 LGQHRPALV
-1529 GDGDGDVGGLA
+1529 GDGDGDGDIGGLA
-1540 GSHGHPVILAV
+1540 GGHGHAVILAV
-1551 GGEGVGE
+1551 GGEGVGQ

-1567 ELLLIAVDI
+1567 ELLLIAVDVA
-1576 GLGGIGQHQGGHVV
+1576 LGGVRQDDGCHVV
-1590 IQGVAAGVVDGEGH
+1590 IQGVTAGVVNGEGH
-1604 GVHALHGGIVLQ
+1604 GIHALHSGIVLQ
-1616 LQLGTLHALHG
+1616 LQLGTLHARHG
-1627 QIAPGVHGVV
+1627 QITPGIHGVV
-1637 DAHQASALLPG
+1637 DAHQAGALLAG
-1648 GIGHAVVV
+1648 RIGHAVVV
-1656 IDHMGGAHEQGV
+1656 IDHMGGAHEQGI
-1668 GHVLALGAGHAV
+1668 GHVLAVRAGHRGIA
-1680 VPGLQGLLDDG
+1680 GLQGLLDDG
-1691 HAAGRVGGGHGRA
+1691 HAARHMGGSHGGA

-1718 RAGGGD
+1718 RAGGGE
-1724 LRLQGQLRG
+1724 LRLQGQLG
-1733 SAPAGEVGHA
+1733 GGAPAGEIGHA
-1743 IGGGFHQGVGG
+1743 VGGRLHQGVGRS
-1754 GHGQGLGLLLL
+1754 HGQGLGLLLL
-1765 HVFTGGLGD
+1765 HVFAGSLGD

-1786 VQHAGDVVVHQHAN
+1786 VQHAGDVVVHQHTD
-1800 GAGVGGVALLLLIVH
+1800 GAGVGGGALLLLVVH
-1815 TAAPLHQGDLAG
+1815 AAAPLHQGDLAG

-1832 IVLLRAVVGN
+1832 IVLLRAVVGH
-1842 HHILDGAPGG
+1842 HHILQGAPGG
-1852 QAAEGLGVLVLADG
+1852 QAAEGLGVLVVADG

-1879 DIGALDHAVGHGG
+1879 DIGAVDHAVGHGG
-1892 HGQGLAIGGG
+1892 HGQGLAIGRG

-1910 VGGQGLAAEGVA
+1910 VGGQGLAAKSVA
-1922 IGGVIGVARGHSQGH
+1922 IGGVIGVAGGHSQGH

-1974 HAQQDAVLQS
+1974 HAQQDAVLQG
-1984 GQNVRIGRAAGG
+1984 GQNIGIGRAAAA

-2043 VAVVELEGNLGA
+2043 VAVVELEGDLGA

-2078 GPELFLGQGGALGGG
+2078 GPELFLGQGGALGRGL
-2093 FEDLVAHVHAGIQNG
+2093 EHLVTHVHAGIQNG
-2108 HQHPLAGEARG
+2108 HQHSLAGKAG
-2119 IIDTAADHPV
+2119 GVIAAAADHLV

-2136 QLKGGGNEG
+2136 QLKRGGNEG
-2145 GLHAVQLPDGLVLA
+2145 GLDAVQPADGLVLA
-2159 IGHCGGKAVEQG
+2159 IGHRGGEAVEQG
-2171 GILPLGLH
+2171 GVLPLGLH
-2179 PRVNGP
+2179 LGVKGAF
-2185 VDLGQGALL
+2185 DLGQGALL

-2201 LGPGIRVSHG
+2201 LGPGIGVGHG
-2211 VVDHHDDLDFV
+2211 VVYHHDDLDFI
-2222 AVVELRGVLHLNFFA
+2222 AVVELGGVFHLDSFA
-2237 VFLAAAQDLA
+2237 VLLAAAQDLA
-2247 GDIVGDTADRGLLQG
+2247 GDIVGDTIQRRLVERGVGL
-2262 GVDLLLS
+2262 VRS
-2269 CLGECRHRQG
+2269 RLGEGCHRQG
-2279 GQDHQNRQSQCAA
+2279 GQDHQNRQGQCAA

-2301 PIKYLIRRCIKFG
+2301 PISVSRTPCIKVWRTLCIVPSFA
-2314 VIYVLY
+2314 VQRNNAMCANIPPKIC
-2320 QFWGFNA
+2320 GFREKSGSGH
-2327 ITQCTNISLSKKSF
+2327 SLPPTAVRCSSFRKLKIFSRYSRQSGGTFPVFSLDNRSRDRI

>member
-1 MAQSGNNLALPH
+1 
-13 DLLAHGADLVAGVAV
+13 
-28 FRAGGGLRTHQLGL
+28 
-42 VAQGG
+42 
-47 QGLGAGVGIVL
+47 
-58 AFQGHGGGIGPDALG
+58 
-73 GASGLGGDLA
+73 
-83 GDAGGQDLHM
+83 M

>member
-1 MAQSGNNLALPH
+1 MASVTGAGKDSLGSEAGPLPH
-13 DLLAHGADLVAGVAV
+13 GLAPDMAS
-28 FRAGGGLRTHQLGL
+28 
-42 VAQGG
+42 GG
-47 QGLGAGVGIVL
+47 QRLSLGIRVG
-58 AFQGHGGGIGPDALG
+58 
-73 GASGLGGDLA
+73 
-83 GDAGGQDLHM
+83 
-93 AGIPGAGEGGLGGA
+93 
-107 VAGPGPH
+107 
-114 RLAPGVAQRGQDL
+114 
-127 GAGVGIVLALEGH
+127 LALEGH
-140 RGGIG
+140 RGGVR
-145 PDAGALAG
+145 PDAGALAAG
-153 SGGGNLAGNSGGDLL
+153 LGGHLAGHRSGQRLG
-168 HMAGVMAAGEGSLG
+168 MGRIIAAGEHGGG
-182 GLVAGPGPGGLAI
+182 GLRSGPGPGRLTPG
-195 VVAQSA
+195 VAGGR
-201 DGQGLQGGL
+201 DGQSLQGGL
-210 VLAFG
+210 VLAVG
-215 VAEQLAADGAH
+215 VAEQLPADGAL
-226 PVGLDTG
+226 PIRLGTG
-233 LLAGGGDL
+233 GFAGGGHL
-241 RHGGEGMTIGAGIG
+241 RYRGESMAVGAGVG
-255 GAVGHGHV
+255 LAEGHGHV

-270 IVVIACIGL
+270 GILIDLVGL
-279 LIEVEGQ
+279 LIEVEGE

-316 VPDGGPGP
+316 VPNGGPGP

-352 RRLAGEVHHRGDEV
+352 RRLAGEVHHRGDEI
-366 LILQLVAAAGHRQ
+366 LILQLVAAACHRQ
-379 QGLADAAH
+379 QRLADAAH
-387 APAAAQGIFIVIH
+387 APVAPGIFIVIH

-435 EALGLEVVVELHV
+435 EVLGLEVVVELHV
-448 GGRLGEQGGDG
+448 GGRPGEQGGDG

-481 HVGDGVALL
+481 HVGNGIALG

-514 LTGGGGDGVLPGH
+514 LTGGGGDGVLLGH

-561 RILGG
+561 RILVG

-572 ARQGIVAGLLAGVA
+572 ARQGIAAGLLAGVA

-673 GVAVGVDALQC
+673 GVAVGVDALEG
-684 PAMEGES
+684 PAVEGEA
-691 VAGHILEVVLEHH
+691 VAGDGLEVVLEHH
-704 HGDVGDLL
+704 HGDVGNLL

-743 QLIAGVRGEGDLD
+743 QLIALVRGEGDLG

-766 GGGHGTTL
+766 GGGHGAAL

-781 DGVAAAAGG
+781 DG
-790 GELDVVHGQRTGFV
+790 
-804 SGIHIMESELNAV
+804 
-817 HRILG
+817 
-822 RDSQLLASGNN
+822 
-833 AGLLAIV
+833 
-840 AVEEVPQSGPGLA
+840 
-853 AVSGYL
+853 
-859 HGGCVGLVL
+859 
-868 CSVVAVAIVEG
+868 
-879 QGCFLAGQIHRRGDQ
+879 
-894 ILVLRAAVPVIGDIG
+894 
-909 VLGVVDILPVPVG
+909 
-922 LLLPGVAVGVDTL
+922 
-935 QAPAVEGEA
+935 
-944 LTGHRFKVVVEQHH
+944 

-969 GDGVIHAHPLEG
+969 GDGVVHAHPLEG
-981 VVADGAQIRA
+981 VVADGAEVGA

-1035 HIVVPLLGVQLN
+1035 HIVVPLLGVQLD
-1047 VVQRQVGAAL
+1047 VVHRQGGAAL

-1112 EVAVLILHGVP
+1112 QVAVLILHGVP

-1132 VDLGIHAADIGGA
+1132 VDLGIHAADIRGA
-1145 GDQPL
+1145 GDEPL

-1173 RAALALDA
+1173 RAALTLDA

-1229 EGLAEAGDVILLDV
+1229 EGLAEAGDIILLDV

-1253 ALHTIE
+1253 ALHAVQ
-1259 HLAVLDVVE
+1259 HLGIGHVVE

-1277 GHIQAQIVPALGLGD
+1277 GHVQAQVIPALRLGD

-1360 GHNAVIVVAV
+1360 GHDAVIVIAV

-1385 AVCAGDGILQAL
+1385 AVGAGDGVFQAL
-1397 GVAQQA
+1397 GIAQQT
-1403 GVDTGEAV
+1403 GVDAGEAV
-1411 HEVIVVGGNGVAV
+1411 HKVIVVGRDGVAV
-1424 RQIRNGGVVVVAQI
+1424 CQIRHAGVVVVTQV
-1438 GVHCVLA
+1438 GVHRVLA

-1451 VHVRLGLAGGAVQRL
+1451 VHIGLGLAGGAVQSL
-1466 PVIGGIHDGSLG
+1466 PVIGGVHDGSLG

-1486 RQAQVNG
+1486 GHAQING
-1493 IGQGAAVGGHLG
+1493 IREAAAVGGHLG

-1518 LGQHLPALAGN
+1518 LGQHRPALV
-1529 GDGDGDVGGLA
+1529 GDGDGDGDIGGLA
-1540 GSHGHPVILAV
+1540 GSHGHAVILAV
-1551 GGEGVGE
+1551 GGEGVGQ

-1567 ELLLIAVDI
+1567 ELLLIAVDVA
-1576 GLGGIGQHQGGHVV
+1576 LGGVRQDDGGHVV
-1590 IQGVAAGVVDGEGH
+1590 IQGVTAGVVNGEGH
-1604 GVHALHGGIVLQ
+1604 GIHALHSGIVLQ
-1616 LQLGTLHALHG
+1616 LQLGTLHARHG
-1627 QIAPGVHGVV
+1627 QITPGIHGVV
-1637 DAHQASALLPG
+1637 DAHQAGALLAG
-1648 GIGHAVVV
+1648 RIGHAVVV
-1656 IDHMGGAHEQGV
+1656 IDHMGGAHEQGI
-1668 GHVLALGAGHAV
+1668 GHVLAVRAGHRGIA
-1680 VPGLQGLLDDG
+1680 GLQGLLDDG
-1691 HAAGRVGGGHGRA
+1691 HAARHMGGGHGGA

-1718 RAGGGD
+1718 RAGGGE
-1724 LRLQGQLRG
+1724 LRLQGQLG
-1733 SAPAGEVGHA
+1733 GGAPAGEIGHA
-1743 IGGGFHQGVGG
+1743 VGGRLHQGVGRS
-1754 GHGQGLGLLLL
+1754 HGQGLGLLLL
-1765 HVFTGGLGD
+1765 HVFAGSLGD

-1786 VQHAGDVVVHQHAN
+1786 IQHAGDVVVHQHTD
-1800 GAGVGGVALLLLIVH
+1800 GAGVGSGALLLLIVH
-1815 TAAPLHQGDLAG
+1815 AAAPLDQGDLAG

-1832 IVLLRAVVGN
+1832 IVLLRAVVGH
-1842 HHILDGAPGG
+1842 HHILQGAPGG
-1852 QAAEGLGVLVLADG
+1852 QAAEGLGVLVVADG
-1866 GAVLIGQVLAAHG
+1866 GAVLIG
-1879 DIGALDHAVGHGG
+1879 
-1892 HGQGLAIGGG
+1892 
-1902 LADQAVIG
+1902 
-1910 VGGQGLAAEGVA
+1910 
-1922 IGGVIGVARGHSQGH
+1922 
-1937 AALAGALEHVQQ
+1937 
-1949 ALGEGILAVIV
+1949 
-1960 DVAAVGAQAQVGHV
+1960 
-1974 HAQQDAVLQS
+1974 
-1984 GQNVRIGRAAGG
+1984 
-1996 LEHVHVDDLGLGRH
+1996 
-2010 AHDGIV
+2010 
-2016 DAHIT
+2016 
-2021 GGGGGHMGAVAALF
+2021 
-2035 AGIAVLIL
+2035 
-2043 VAVVELEGNLGA
+2043 
-2055 VVQVG
+2055 
-2060 HADALDDALHL
+2060 
-2071 EIIGLQQ
+2071 
-2078 GPELFLGQGGALGGG
+2078 
-2093 FEDLVAHVHAGIQNG
+2093 
-2108 HQHPLAGEARG
+2108 
-2119 IIDTAADHPV
+2119 
-2129 AVGGVGQ
+2129 
-2136 QLKGGGNEG
+2136 
-2145 GLHAVQLPDGLVLA
+2145 
-2159 IGHCGGKAVEQG
+2159 
-2171 GILPLGLH
+2171 
-2179 PRVNGP
+2179 
-2185 VDLGQGALL
+2185 
-2194 RAQQGVD
+2194 
-2201 LGPGIRVSHG
+2201 
-2211 VVDHHDDLDFV
+2211 
-2222 AVVELRGVLHLNFFA
+2222 
-2237 VFLAAAQDLA
+2237 
-2247 GDIVGDTADRGLLQG
+2247 
-2262 GVDLLLS
+2262 
-2269 CLGECRHRQG
+2269 
-2279 GQDHQNRQSQCAA
+2279 
-2292 PFDSCHLVP
+2292 
-2301 PIKYLIRRCIKFG
+2301 
-2314 VIYVLY
+2314 
-2320 QFWGFNA
+2320 
-2327 ITQCTNISLSKKSF
+2327 

>member
-1 MAQSGNNLALPH
+1 MTGGGDDLALLH
-13 DLLAHGADLVAGVAV
+13 GLAAGLADLIAGVAV
-28 FRAGGGLRTHQLGL
+28 LGAGSSLGTHQLGVVAGGGQRLGLGIRVGPALQRHRGGVRPDTGALAARLGGHLAGHRSGQRLGMGPIIAAGEHGGGGLR
-42 VAQGG
+42 
-47 QGLGAGVGIVL
+47 
-58 AFQGHGGGIGPDALG
+58 
-73 GASGLGGDLA
+73 S
-83 GDAGGQDLHM
+83 
-93 AGIPGAGEGGLGGA
+93 
-107 VAGPGPH
+107 
-114 RLAPGVAQRGQDL
+114 
-127 GAGVGIVLALEGH
+127 
-140 RGGIG
+140 
-145 PDAGALAG
+145 
-153 SGGGNLAGNSGGDLL
+153 
-168 HMAGVMAAGEGSLG
+168 
-182 GLVAGPGPGGLAI
+182 GPGPGRLTPG
-195 VVAQSA
+195 VAGGR

-210 VLAFG
+210 VLAVG
-215 VAEQLAADGAH
+215 VAEQLPADGAL
-226 PVGLDTG
+226 PIRLGTG
-233 LLAGGGDL
+233 GFAGGGDL
-241 RHGGEGMTIGAGIG
+241 RHGGEGMTVGAGIG
-255 GAVGHGHV
+255 DAVGHGHV

-279 LIEVEGQ
+279 LIEVEGE

-344 QQVIKVQR
+344 QQVVEVQR
-352 RRLAGEVHHRGDEV
+352 RRLAGEVHHGGDEI
-366 LILQLVAAAGHRQ
+366 LILQLIAAAGHRQ
-379 QGLADAAH
+379 QRLADAAH
-387 APAAAQGIFIVIH
+387 APVAPGIFIVIH

-422 VGTGALHG
+422 VAAGGLEG

-435 EALGLEVVVELHV
+435 EGLELEVVVELHV

-459 VVGGDILEGVA
+459 VVGGDILKGVA

-481 HVGDGVALL
+481 HIGDGVALL

-514 LTGGGGDGVLPGH
+514 LTGGGGDGVLLGH
-527 GAVLH
+527 RAVLH
-532 RHQLHVIHRQGGGVV
+532 RHQLHVVDGQLAGSVLIGMD
-547 GGVHI
+547 I
-552 AEGELDAVH
+552 AEGKLDAVH
-561 RILGG
+561 IVLGG
-566 NLDLSA
+566 HGNLCA
-572 ARQGIVAGLLAGVA
+572 AGNDVVAGLLAGIA
-586 VLEVPDGGP
+586 VLEVPDSVP
-595 GLAAVG
+595 RLSAVG
-601 GGLHGGGEGLVLDAV
+601 RSFHRSGEGLVLDAV
-616 NAVGIVEIQNAIP
+616 LAVGEVEGQHAVT
-629 GAGQVHGRGDQ
+629 GTGQVHHRGDQ
-640 PLVLRAA
+640 VLILCTL
-647 VPVVG
+647 PVVAD
-652 NVGVLGVVAQ
+652 VSVLGIIALV
-662 ALPVVIGILLP
+662 LPVVIGILLP
-673 GVAVGVDALQC
+673 CAAGILHLHGPAV
-684 PAMEGES
+684 EGEA
-691 VAGHILEVVLEHH
+691 VAGDGLEVVLEHH
-704 HGDVGDLL
+704 GGDIGDLL
-712 EGGGHGIALV
+712 KYGGNGVALV
-722 HDQGV
+722 HGQGQDIA
-727 GAVRHVH
+727 GNGG

-743 QLIAGVRGEGDLD
+743 QLIALVRGEGNVHGL
-756 ACAGGVAGLT
+756 AGDIGGLT
-766 GGGHGTTL
+766 GGGHGTAVG
-774 IGGGGQG
+774 GGGGQG
-781 DGVAAAAGG
+781 HGVA
-790 GELDVVHGQRTGFV
+790 
-804 SGIHIMESELNAV
+804 
-817 HRILG
+817 
-822 RDSQLLASGNN
+822 
-833 AGLLAIV
+833 GL
-840 AVEEVPQSGPGLA
+840 
-853 AVSGYL
+853 
-859 HGGCVGLVL
+859 
-868 CSVVAVAIVEG
+868 
-879 QGCFLAGQIHRRGDQ
+879 
-894 ILVLRAAVPVIGDIG
+894 
-909 VLGVVDILPVPVG
+909 
-922 LLLPGVAVGVDTL
+922 
-935 QAPAVEGEA
+935 
-944 LTGHRFKVVVEQHH
+944 
-958 VAGRLGLLEGG
+958 LGLLEGG
-969 GDGVIHAHPLEG
+969 GDGVVHAHPLEG

-991 VHVDVDDLIALGGGD
+991 VYGDVGNLIALGGGNG
-1006 VEGLAGTLLHQGLTG
+1006 EGFAGALLHQGLTG
-1021 GGDGSALTGGGGDG
+1021 GVNGAALTGGGGDG

-1047 VVQRQVGAAL
+1047 VVQRQGGAAL

-1066 VLAVLQALGDGH
+1066 VLAALQALGDGH

-1123 IGGVEIEDH
+1123 IGGVEVKHH

-1145 GDQPL
+1145 GDEPL
-1150 VLLVVVVMIH
+1150 VLLVVIVMIH

-1197 VGGGDGAVIVGV
+1197 VGGRDGAVIVGV

-1217 LGVAGVVVDDHA
+1217 LGVAGVVMDDHA
-1229 EGLAEAGDVILLDV
+1229 EGLAEAGDVILADM
-1243 AGDAGLVLAE
+1243 AGDAGLQLAE
-1253 ALHTIE
+1253 ALHAIE

-1277 GHIQAQIVPALGLGD
+1277 GHVQAQIVPALGLGD
-1292 LQIVGMR
+1292 LQIVGMG

-1338 LGVVGIG
+1338 LGVVGVG

-1360 GHNAVIVVAV
+1360 GHDAVIVVAV

-1385 AVCAGDGILQAL
+1385 AVGAGDGILQAL

-1411 HEVIVVGGNGVAV
+1411 HEVIVVGGDGVAV

-1438 GVHCVLA
+1438 GVHRVLA

-1466 PVIGGIHDGSLG
+1466 PVIGGVHDGSLG
-1478 PVSVEGQE
+1478 PVAVEGQE
-1486 RQAQVNG
+1486 RKAQVNG
-1493 IGQGAAVGGHLG
+1493 IGQAAAVCGHLG

-1518 LGQHLPALAGN
+1518 LGQHRPALV
-1529 GDGDGDVGGLA
+1529 GDGDGDGDIGGLA
-1540 GSHGHPVILAV
+1540 GSHGHAVILAV
-1551 GGEGVGE
+1551 GGEGVGQ

-1567 ELLLIAVDI
+1567 ELLLIAVDVA
-1576 GLGGIGQHQGGHVV
+1576 LGGVRQDDGGHVV
-1590 IQGVAAGVVDGEGH
+1590 IQGVTAGVVNGEGH
-1604 GVHALHGGIVLQ
+1604 GIHALHSGIVLQ
-1616 LQLGTLHALHG
+1616 LQLGTLHARHG
-1627 QIAPGVHGVV
+1627 QITPGIHGVV
-1637 DAHQASALLPG
+1637 DAHQAGALLAG
-1648 GIGHAVVV
+1648 RIGHAVVV

-1668 GHVLALGAGHAV
+1668 GHVLAVRAGHRGIA
-1680 VPGLQGLLDDG
+1680 GLQGLLDDG
-1691 HAAGRVGGGHGRA
+1691 HAARHMGGGHGGA

-1718 RAGGGD
+1718 RAGGGE
-1724 LRLQGQLRG
+1724 LRLQGQLG
-1733 SAPAGEVGHA
+1733 GGAPAGEIGHA
-1743 IGGGFHQGVGG
+1743 VGGRLHQGVGG
-1754 GHGQGLGLLLL
+1754 GHRQGLGLLLL

-1786 VQHAGDVVVHQHAN
+1786 VQHAGHVVVHQHAN
-1800 GAGVGGVALLLLIVH
+1800 GAGVGGVALLLLVVH
-1815 TAAPLHQGDLAG
+1815 TAAPLDQGDLALNI
-1827 QVQAR
+1827 QAL
-1832 IVLLRAVVGN
+1832 IVGLGAVVGH
-1842 HHILDGAPGG
+1842 HHILQGAPGG
-1852 QAAEGLGVLVLADG
+1852 QAAEGLGVLVVADG

-1879 DIGALDHAVGHGG
+1879 DIGAVDHAVGHGS
-1892 HGQGLAIGGG
+1892 HRQGLTIGRG

-1922 IGGVIGVARGHSQGH
+1922 IGGVIGVAGGHSQGH

-1974 HAQQDAVLQS
+1974 HAQQDAVLQG
-1984 GQNVRIGRAAGG
+1984 GQNIGIGRAAAA

-2043 VAVVELEGNLGA
+2043 VAVVELEGDLGA

-2078 GPELFLGQGGALGGG
+2078 GPELFLGQGGALGRGL
-2093 FEDLVAHVHAGIQNG
+2093 EHLVAHVHAGIQNG
-2108 HQHPLAGEARG
+2108 HQHSLAGKAG
-2119 IIDTAADHPV
+2119 GVIAAAADHLV

-2136 QLKGGGNEG
+2136 QLKRGGNEG
-2145 GLHAVQLPDGLVLA
+2145 GLDAVQPADGLVLA
-2159 IGHCGGKAVEQG
+2159 IGHRGGEAVEQG
-2171 GILPLGLH
+2171 GVLPLGLH
-2179 PRVNGP
+2179 LGVKGAF
-2185 VDLGQGALL
+2185 DLGQGALL

-2201 LGPGIRVSHG
+2201 LGPGIRVGHG
-2211 VVDHHDDLDFV
+2211 VVYHHDDLDFI
-2222 AVVELRGVLHLNFFA
+2222 AVVELGGVFHLDSFA
-2237 VFLAAAQDLA
+2237 VLLAAAQDLA
-2247 GDIVGDTADRGLLQG
+2247 GDIVGDTIQRRLMERGVGL
-2262 GVDLLLS
+2262 VRS
-2269 CLGECRHRQG
+2269 RLGEGCHRQG
-2279 GQDHQNRQSQCAA
+2279 GQDHQNRQGQCAA

-2301 PIKYLIRRCIKFG
+2301 PISVSRTPCIKVWRTTHIVPSFA
-2314 VIYVLY
+2314 VQRNNAMCANIPPKIC
-2320 QFWGFNA
+2320 GFREKSGSGH
-2327 ITQCTNISLSKKSF
+2327 SLPPTAVRCSSFRKLKIFSRYSRQSGGTFPVFSLDNRSRDRI

>member
-1 MAQSGNNLALPH
+1 MASVTGAGKDSLGSEAGPLPH
-13 DLLAHGADLVAGVAV
+13 GLAPDMAS
-28 FRAGGGLRTHQLGL
+28 
-42 VAQGG
+42 GG
-47 QGLGAGVGIVL
+47 QRLSLGIRIGL
-58 AFQGHGGGIGPDALG
+58 AF
-73 GASGLGGDLA
+73 
-83 GDAGGQDLHM
+83 
-93 AGIPGAGEGGLGGA
+93 
-107 VAGPGPH
+107 
-114 RLAPGVAQRGQDL
+114 
-127 GAGVGIVLALEGH
+127 EGH
-140 RGGIG
+140 RGGVR
-145 PDAGALAG
+145 PDAGALAAG
-153 SGGGNLAGNSGGDLL
+153 LGGHLAGHRSGQRLGMG
-168 HMAGVMAAGEGSLG
+168 HIIAAGEHGGG
-182 GLVAGPGPGGLAI
+182 GLRSGPGPGRLTPG
-195 VVAQSA
+195 VAGGG
-201 DGQGLQGGL
+201 DGQSLQGGL
-210 VLAFG
+210 VLAVG
-215 VAEQLAADGAH
+215 VAEQLPADGAL
-226 PVGLDTG
+226 PIRLGTG
-233 LLAGGGDL
+233 GFAGGGHL
-241 RHGGEGMTIGAGIG
+241 RYRGESMAVGAGIG
-255 GAVGHGHV
+255 LAKGHGHV

-270 IVVIACIGL
+270 GILIDLVGL
-279 LIEVEGQ
+279 LIEVEGE

-316 VPDGGPGP
+316 APDGGPGP

-352 RRLAGEVHHRGDEV
+352 RRLAGQVHHRGDEV

-387 APAAAQGIFIVIH
+387 APVAPGIFIVIH

-435 EALGLEVVVELHV
+435 EGLGLEVVVELHV
-448 GGRLGEQGGDG
+448 GGRPGEHGGNG

-481 HVGDGVALL
+481 HVGNGIALG
-490 GGDGEGLGR
+490 GGDGKGLGR
-499 ALLHGHLTGGGDGAA
+499 ALLHGHLTGGGNGAA
-514 LTGGGGDGVLPGH
+514 LTGGGGDGVLLGY

-572 ARQGIVAGLLAGVA
+572 ARQGIAAGLLAGVA

-601 GGLHGGGEGLVLDAV
+601 GGLHGGGERLVLDAV

-652 NVGVLGVVAQ
+652 NIGVLGVVAQ

-673 GVAVGVDALQC
+673 GVAVGVDALQG
-684 PAMEGES
+684 PAVEGEA
-691 VAGHILEVVLEHH
+691 VAGDGLEVVLEHH
-704 HGDVGDLL
+704 GGDIGDLL
-712 EGGGHGIALV
+712 KYGGNGVALV
-722 HDQGV
+722 HGQGQDIACN
-727 GAVRHVH
+727 GG

-743 QLIAGVRGEGDLD
+743 QLIALVRGEGNVHGL
-756 ACAGGVAGLT
+756 AGDIGGLT
-766 GGGHGTTL
+766 GGGHGTAVG
-774 IGGGGQG
+774 GGGGQG
-781 DGVAAAAGG
+781 HGVAGSAAGDG
-790 GELDVVHGQRTGFV
+790 ELGVIHHHLAGAGIGGLVIVEGELDAGGLVCLRHGKLRQARLDIAG
-804 SGIHIMESELNAV
+804 A
-817 HRILG
+817 LG
-822 RDSQLLASGNN
+822 HVLG
-833 AGLLAIV
+833 
-840 AVEEVPQSGPGLA
+840 VPDDGPGLA
-853 AVSGYL
+853 AVGAGL
-859 HGGCVGLVL
+859 GGEGHLA
-868 CSVVAVAIVEG
+868 AVQGGAGKAIVKG
-879 QGCFLAGQIHRRGDQ
+879 QGGGLAGEIHHRGDQ
-894 ILVLRAAVPVIGDIG
+894 QLVLLVAAGVLILVILVGVHHGLLVLGTRGHDGVAALVPVEILAAAVG
-909 VLGVVDILPVPVG
+909 VLGGPALAGEV
-922 LLLPGVAVGVDTL
+922 VGV
-935 QAPAVEGEA
+935 EI
-944 LTGHRFKVVVEQHH
+944 VVENGH
-958 VAGRLGLLEGG
+958 VAGLLGLLEGG
-969 GDGVIHAHPLEG
+969 GDGVVHAHPLEG
-981 VVADGAQIRA
+981 IVADGAQIRA
-991 VHVDVDDLIALGGGD
+991 VHGDVGNLIALGGGNG
-1006 VEGLAGTLLHQGLTG
+1006 EGFAGALLHQGLTG
-1021 GGDGSALTGGGGDG
+1021 GVNGAALTGGGGDG

-1057 TGVDKGEAQ
+1057 AGVDKGEAQ
-1066 VLAVLQALGDGH
+1066 VLAVLQALGNVD

-1100 PVLAAVAGGHDL
+1100 PGGAAVAGGHDL

-1123 IGGVEIEDH
+1123 IGGVEVKHH

-1197 VGGGDGAVIVGV
+1197 VGGRDGAVIVGV

-1217 LGVAGVVVDDHA
+1217 LGVAGVVMDDHA
-1229 EGLAEAGDVILLDV
+1229 EGLAEAGDVILADM
-1243 AGDAGLVLAE
+1243 AGDAGLQLAE
-1253 ALHTIE
+1253 ALHAVQ
-1259 HLAVLDVVE
+1259 HLGIGHVVE

-1277 GHIQAQIVPALGLGD
+1277 GHVQAQVIPALGLGD
-1292 LQIVGMR
+1292 LQVVGVG

-1311 VLLVGPHAVAIGQ
+1311 ALLVGPHAVAIGQ
-1324 GGLDGHGGLGVVGQ
+1324 GSLDGHGSLGVVGQ
-1338 LGVVGIG
+1338 LGVVGVG
-1345 AVPGLDAVI
+1345 AVPGLDTGVI
-1354 FGVHTG
+1354 GVYAG
-1360 GHNAVIVVAV
+1360 GHDAVIVIAV

-1385 AVCAGDGILQAL
+1385 AVGAGNGVFQAL
-1397 GVAQQA
+1397 GVAQQT
-1403 GVDTGEAV
+1403 GVDAGEAV
-1411 HEVIVVGGNGVAV
+1411 HKVIVVGRDGVAV
-1424 RQIRNGGVVVVAQI
+1424 CQIRHAGVVVVTQV
-1438 GVHCVLA
+1438 GVHRVLA

-1451 VHVRLGLAGGAVQRL
+1451 VHIGLGLAGGAVQSL
-1466 PVIGGIHDGSLG
+1466 PVIGGVHDGGLG
-1478 PVSVEGQE
+1478 PVAVEGQE
-1486 RQAQVNG
+1486 GHAQING
-1493 IGQGAAVGGHLG
+1493 IREAAAVCGHLG

-1518 LGQHLPALAGN
+1518 LGQHRPALV
-1529 GDGDGDVGGLA
+1529 GDGDGDGDIGGLA
-1540 GSHGHPVILAV
+1540 GSHGHAVILAV
-1551 GGEGVGE
+1551 GGEGVGQ

-1567 ELLLIAVDI
+1567 ELLLIAVDVA
-1576 GLGGIGQHQGGHVV
+1576 LGGVRQDDGGHVV
-1590 IQGVAAGVVDGEGH
+1590 IQGVTAGVVNGEGH
-1604 GVHALHGGIVLQ
+1604 GIHALHSGIVLQ
-1616 LQLGTLHALHG
+1616 LQLGTLHARHG
-1627 QIAPGVHGVV
+1627 QITPGIHGVV
-1637 DAHQASALLPG
+1637 DAHQAGALLAG
-1648 GIGHAVVV
+1648 RIGHAVVV
-1656 IDHMGGAHEQGV
+1656 IDHMGGAHEQGI
-1668 GHVLALGAGHAV
+1668 GHVLAVRAGHRGIA
-1680 VPGLQGLLDDG
+1680 GLQGLLDDG
-1691 HAAGRVGGGHGRA
+1691 HAARHMGGGHGGA

-1718 RAGGGD
+1718 RAGGGE
-1724 LRLQGQLRG
+1724 LRLQGQLG
-1733 SAPAGEVGHA
+1733 GGAPAGEIGHA
-1743 IGGGFHQGVGG
+1743 VGGRLHQGVGRS
-1754 GHGQGLGLLLL
+1754 HGQGLGLLLL
-1765 HVFTGGLGD
+1765 HVFAGSLGD

-1786 VQHAGDVVVHQHAN
+1786 IQHAGDVVVHQHTD
-1800 GAGVGGVALLLLIVH
+1800 GAGVGGGALLLLVVH
-1815 TAAPLHQGDLAG
+1815 TAAPLDQGDLALNI
-1827 QVQAR
+1827 QAL
-1832 IVLLRAVVGN
+1832 IVGLGAVVGH
-1842 HHILDGAPGG
+1842 HHILQGAPGG
-1852 QAAEGLGVLVLADG
+1852 QAAEGLGVLVVADG

-1879 DIGALDHAVGHGG
+1879 DIGAVDHAVGHGS
-1892 HGQGLAIGGG
+1892 HGQGLAIGRG

-1922 IGGVIGVARGHSQGH
+1922 IGGVIGVAGGHSQGH

-1974 HAQQDAVLQS
+1974 HAQQDAVLQG
-1984 GQNVRIGRAAGG
+1984 GQNIGIGRAAAA

-2043 VAVVELEGNLGA
+2043 VAVVELEGDLGA

-2078 GPELFLGQGGALGGG
+2078 GPELFLGQGGALGRGL
-2093 FEDLVAHVHAGIQNG
+2093 EHLVAHVHAGIQNG
-2108 HQHPLAGEARG
+2108 HQHSLAGKAG
-2119 IIDTAADHPV
+2119 GVIAAAADHLV
-2129 AVGGVGQ
+2129 AVGGVRQ
-2136 QLKGGGNEG
+2136 QLKRGGNEG
-2145 GLHAVQLPDGLVLA
+2145 GLDAVQPADGLVLA
-2159 IGHCGGKAVEQG
+2159 IGHRGREAVEQG
-2171 GILPLGLH
+2171 GVLPLGLH
-2179 PRVNGP
+2179 LGVKGAF
-2185 VDLGQGALL
+2185 DLGQGALL

-2201 LGPGIRVSHG
+2201 LGPGIGVGHG
-2211 VVDHHDDLDFV
+2211 VVYHHDDLDFI
-2222 AVVELRGVLHLNFFA
+2222 AVVELGGVFHLDSFA
-2237 VFLAAAQDLA
+2237 VLLAAAQDLA
-2247 GDIVGDTADRGLLQG
+2247 GDIVGDTIQRRLMERGVGL
-2262 GVDLLLS
+2262 VRS
-2269 CLGECRHRQG
+2269 RLGEGCHRQG
-2279 GQDHQNRQSQCAA
+2279 GQDHQNRQGQCAA

-2301 PIKYLIRRCIKFG
+2301 PINVSRTPCIKVWRTFCI
-2314 VIYVLY
+2314 VPSFAVQRNNAMCANIPPKIC
-2320 QFWGFNA
+2320 GFREKSGSGH
-2327 ITQCTNISLSKKSF
+2327 SLPPTAVRCSSFRKLKIFSRYSRQSGGTFPVFSLDNRSPDRI

>member
-1 MAQSGNNLALPH
+1 MAQSGDDLALLDSLAADGADLVAGIAVLGAGGFLSAYQLGLVAQSGDNLALLH
-13 DLLAHGADLVAGVAV
+13 DLLAHGADFVAGVAI
-28 FRAGGGLRTHQLGL
+28 FRAGGGLSAHQLSL
-42 VAQGG
+42 
-47 QGLGAGVGIVL
+47 
-58 AFQGHGGGIGPDALG
+58 
-73 GASGLGGDLA
+73 
-83 GDAGGQDLHM
+83 
-93 AGIPGAGEGGLGGA
+93 
-107 VAGPGPH
+107 
-114 RLAPGVAQRGQDL
+114 VAQRGQGL

-153 SGGGNLAGNSGGDLL
+153 SGGGDLAGNSGGDLL
-168 HMAGVMAAGEGSLG
+168 HMAGVTAAGEGSLG

-195 VVAQSA
+195 VVARSA

-210 VLAFG
+210 VLAIG
-215 VAEQLAADGAH
+215 VTEQLAADGAH
-226 PVGLDTG
+226 PVGLDAG

-255 GAVGHGHV
+255 DAVGHGHV

-270 IVVIACIGL
+270 GIVIALVGL
-279 LIEVEGQ
+279 LIEVEGE

-291 AEGGGNGNMGR
+291 AEGGGNGNVGR
-302 AVVPIAGN
+302 AHEPITAYRL
-310 FAQIGG
+310 QIGCG
-316 VPDGGPGP
+316 PDGGPGL
-324 AAVGGGLHG
+324 AAVGAGLHG
-333 HGAVTADDILE
+333 HGAVVADDGLE
-344 QQVIKVQR
+344 QQVIEAQR
-352 RRLAGEVHHRGDEV
+352 RRLAGEVHHRGDEI
-366 LILQLVAAAGHRQ
+366 LILQLIAAACHRQ
-379 QGLADAAH
+379 QRLADAAH
-387 APAAAQGIFIVIH
+387 APVAPGIFIVIH

-448 GGRLGEQGGDG
+448 GGRPGEHGGNG
-459 VVGGDILEGVA
+459 VVGGDILKGVA
-470 VHRAHALAVHQ
+470 VHRAHALAIHQ
-481 HVGDGVALL
+481 HVGNGVALL

-514 LTGGGGDGVLPGH
+514 LTGGGGDGVLLGH

-532 RHQLHVIHRQGGGVV
+532 RHQLHVVDGQLAGSVLIGMD
-547 GGVHI
+547 I
-552 AEGELDAVH
+552 AEGKLDAVH
-561 RILGG
+561 IVLGG
-566 NLDLSA
+566 HGNLCA
-572 ARQGIVAGLLAGVA
+572 AGNDVVAGLLAGIA
-586 VLEVPDGGP
+586 VLEVPDSVP
-595 GLAAVG
+595 RLSAVG
-601 GGLHGGGEGLVLDAV
+601 RSFHRSGEGLVLDAV
-616 NAVGIVEIQNAIP
+616 LAVGEVEGQHAVT
-629 GAGQVHGRGDQ
+629 GTGQVHSRGDQ
-640 PLVLRAA
+640 VLILCTL
-647 VPVVG
+647 PVVAD
-652 NVGVLGVVAQ
+652 VSVLGIIALV
-662 ALPVVIGILLP
+662 LPVVIGILLP
-673 GVAVGVDALQC
+673 CAAGILHLHGPTV
-684 PAMEGES
+684 EGEA
-691 VAGHILEVVLEHH
+691 VAGHVLEVVLEHH
-704 HGDVGDLL
+704 HGDVGNLL

-756 ACAGGVAGLT
+756 ACAGG
-766 GGGHGTTL
+766 HGTAL

-804 SGIHIMESELNAV
+804 SGIHIMEGELNAV
-817 HRILG
+817 HCILG

-944 LTGHRFKVVVEQHH
+944 LTGHRFKVVVEQRH

-969 GDGVIHAHPLEG
+969 RDGVVHAHPLEG
-981 VVADGAQIRA
+981 VVADGAEVGT
-991 VHVDVDDLIALGGGD
+991 VHADVDDLIALGGGD

-1021 GGDGSALTGGGGDG
+1021 GGDGAALTGGGGDG
-1035 HIVVPLLGVQLN
+1035 HIVVPLLGVQLD
-1047 VVQRQVGAAL
+1047 VVQGQVGAAL

-1112 EVAVLILHGVP
+1112 QVAVLILHGVP

-1217 LGVAGVVVDDHA
+1217 LGVAGVVMDDHA

-1277 GHIQAQIVPALGLGD
+1277 GHVQAQIVPALGLGD
-1292 LQIVGMR
+1292 LQVVGMR

-1385 AVCAGDGILQAL
+1385 AVGASDGILQAL

-1411 HEVIVVGGNGVAV
+1411 HEVIVVGRDGVAV
-1424 RQIRNGGVVVVAQI
+1424 RQIRHAGVVVVAQV
-1438 GVHCVLA
+1438 GVHRVLA

-1478 PVSVEGQE
+1478 PVAVEGQE

-1518 LGQHLPALAGN
+1518 LGQHLPALVGN
-1529 GDGDGDVGGLA
+1529 GDGDGDIGGLA

-1551 GGEGVGE
+1551 GGEGVGQ

-1567 ELLLIAVDI
+1567 ELLPAAVDI

-1590 IQGVAAGVVDGEGH
+1590 IQGVAAGVVDGEVH

-1627 QIAPGVHGVV
+1627 QITPGIHGVV

-1691 HAAGRVGGGHGRA
+1691 HAAGRVGGGHGGA
-1704 VHALI
+1704 VHAFI
-1709 AAGHGGIDA
+1709 TAGHGGIDA

-1724 LRLQGQLRG
+1724 LRLQGQLGG

-1754 GHGQGLGLLLL
+1754 GHGQSLGLLLL

-1786 VQHAGDVVVHQHAN
+1786 VQHAGHVVVHQHAD
-1800 GAGVGGVALLLLIVH
+1800 GAGVGGIALLLLIVH
-1815 TAAPLHQGDLAG
+1815 AAAPLHQGDLAG

-1922 IGGVIGVARGHSQGH
+1922 IGGVIGVACGHSQGH

-1949 ALGEGILAVIV
+1949 ALGEGVLAVIV

-1974 HAQQDAVLQS
+1974 HAQQDAVLQG

-1996 LEHVHVDDLGLGRH
+1996 LEHVHVDDLGLGSH

-2021 GGGGGHMGAVAALF
+2021 GGGGGNVGAVAALI
-2035 AGIAVLIL
+2035 AGHAVLVP
-2043 VAVVELEGNLGA
+2043 VAVVKLEGELGA
-2055 VVQVG
+2055 VIQVG
-2060 HADALDDALHL
+2060 HADAGDDLLHL
-2071 EIIGLQQ
+2071 EVVLLQHGL
-2078 GPELFLGQGGALGGG
+2078 ELLPGQGGALGGG
-2093 FEDLVAHVHAGIQNG
+2093 PEDFVAHVHAGIQNG

-2136 QLKGGGNEG
+2136 QLKRGGNEG
-2145 GLHAVQLPDGLVLA
+2145 GLDAVQLPDGLVLA

-2185 VDLGQGALL
+2185 IDLGQGALL

-2201 LGPGIRVSHG
+2201 LGPGIRVGHG
-2211 VVDHHDDLDFV
+2211 VVDHHDDLDLV
-2222 AVVELRGVLHLNFFA
+2222 VVVELGGVLHLDFFA

-2247 GDIVGDTADRGLLQG
+2247 GDIVGDTADRGFLQG

-2301 PIKYLIRRCIKFG
+2301 PIKYIVRRCIKVQRDLHIIPAFG
-2314 VIYVLY
+2314 L
-2320 QFWGFNA
+2320 
-2327 ITQCTNISLSKKSF
+2327 